1 MTNRLV
7 SEGYWVRGVDL
18 EAHDHL
24 TLKAH
29 DFVQADLRDPVVM
42 NDVLDAPFDE
52 VYQFAADMGGA
63 GYIFTGLQDVE
74 IVQNSALINL
84 NLIAAARRRSI
95 SNIFFASSACVYPQE
110 NQADP
115 NNPICT
121 EASAYPANPD
131 SEYGWEKLFAERL
144 YLSCNRQDGMNCR
157 IARYHNI
164 FGPCGTWKG
173 GREKVP
179 AAICRKVAEARPGDA
194 IEIWGDGMQSRSFLH
209 IDDCIEATRRLMQ
222 SDCPEPVNIGS
233 EEMITINDLAR
244 MVIDISGKALTIT
257 NVPGP
262 VGVRGRTSD
271 NRLLHHH
278 LGWSP
283 VSRLRDGMEAT
294 YHWVASQ
301 ADCVA
306 APV

>member
-1 MTNRLV
+1 M
-7 SEGYWVRGVDL
+7 
-18 EAHDHL
+18 
-24 TLKAH
+24 
-29 DFVQADLRDPVVM
+29 
-42 NDVLDAPFDE
+42 
-52 VYQFAADMGGA
+52 
-63 GYIFTGLQDVE
+63 
-74 IVQNSALINL
+74 
-84 NLIAAARRRSI
+84 
-95 SNIFFASSACVYPQE
+95 
-110 NQADP
+110 
-115 NNPICT
+115 
-121 EASAYPANPD
+121 
-131 SEYGWEKLFAERL
+131 
-144 YLSCNRQDGMNCR
+144 
-157 IARYHNI
+157 
-164 FGPCGTWKG
+164 
-173 GREKVP
+173 P

-271 NRLLHHH
+271 NRLLQRH

-306 APV
+306 ASV